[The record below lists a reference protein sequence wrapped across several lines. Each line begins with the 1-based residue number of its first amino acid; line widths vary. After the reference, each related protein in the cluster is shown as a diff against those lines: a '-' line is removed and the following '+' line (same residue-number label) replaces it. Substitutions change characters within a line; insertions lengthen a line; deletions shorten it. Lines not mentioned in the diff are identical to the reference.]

1 MRYSYRKSQVRAA
14 YLFVT
19 PAIIGIVIFTLI
31 PVISALIYSF
41 ADYNVLTSP
50 KFIGLKNY
58 FSLLYDK
65 DFKKSLVNTFIYAI
79 GTLPPKIFISL
90 FLATLLNRKIKG
102 ISVFRACYYSPE
114 VTSMV
119 AVSIVWLYIYNPQ
132 LGLLNLIL
140 EKLGL
145 QPQVWLLNP
154 KLALPSLMLMGVWK
168 NLGVNMMIYL
178 AALQDIPSTYIEAAE
193 IDGANRWQ
201 IFWKVTWPLLSYATF
216 FVFITNM
223 IGTLQVFD
231 QIYIMTEGGPA
242 NATST
247 IVYYIYL
254 QAFQQFHMGYASAM
268 AFVLAAII
276 FLLTM
281 ISFNSRKET
290 SMI

>member
-1 MRYSYRKSQVRAA
+1 
-14 YLFVT
+14 
-19 PAIIGIVIFTLI
+19 
-31 PVISALIYSF
+31 
-41 ADYNVLTSP
+41 
-50 KFIGLKNY
+50 
-58 FSLLYDK
+58 
-65 DFKKSLVNTFIYAI
+65 
-79 GTLPPKIFISL
+79 
-90 FLATLLNRKIKG
+90 
-102 ISVFRACYYSPE
+102 
-114 VTSMV
+114 
-119 AVSIVWLYIYNPQ
+119 
-132 LGLLNLIL
+132 
-140 EKLGL
+140 
-145 QPQVWLLNP
+145 
-154 KLALPSLMLMGVWK
+154 
-168 NLGVNMMIYL
+168 MMIYL